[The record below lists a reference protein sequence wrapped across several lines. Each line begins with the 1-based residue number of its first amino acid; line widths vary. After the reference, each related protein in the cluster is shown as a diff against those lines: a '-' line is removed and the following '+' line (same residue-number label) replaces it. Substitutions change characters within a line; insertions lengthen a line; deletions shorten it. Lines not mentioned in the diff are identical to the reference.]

1 MKPLVWRLPFLSQ
14 KSEDS
19 SAPQRNSATQSNR
32 PLPRSAIRW
41 IGPQSKIALRP
52 FEWQTDVEHI
62 CQWQRETYA
71 VNFPSF
77 HFTPEFANAF
87 RHDLRRATLDGQHG
101 LFVLDDGPS
110 GGGTCG
116 FLWLVLC
123 VNSWT
128 NERYGYVNN
137 IYVAPDKRGLHL
149 AEELLKHGEGWFRS
163 RRVNK
168 LRLTVTASNESA
180 LHLYERTGYRT
191 ERFEME
197 KEI

>member
-14 KSEDS
+14 KSEGAA
-19 SAPQRNSATQSNR
+19 APPRNSVNPTGR

-41 IGPQSKIALRP
+41 LGPQSSIALRP
-52 FEWQTDVEHI
+52 FEWQTDVESI

-77 HFTPEFANAF
+77 HFTTEFANAF

-149 AEELLKHGEGWFRS
+149 AEDFLKHGEAWFRS
-163 RRVNK
+163 RRVSK
-168 LRLTVTASNESA
+168 LRLTVTASNASA

-191 ERFEME
+191 ERYEME

>member
-1 MKPLVWRLPFLSQ
+1 MKPLIWRLPFLSQ
-14 KSEDS
+14 KGERGSTPPPKD
-19 SAPQRNSATQSNR
+19 ALRTGR

-41 IGPQSKIALRP
+41 LGPQGKIALRP
-52 FEWQTDVEHI
+52 FEWQTDADQI
-62 CQWQRETYA
+62 CQWQLETYSI
-71 VNFPSF
+71 NFPSF
-77 HFTPEFANAF
+77 RFTPEFANAF

-110 GGGTCG
+110 GGDTCG

-128 NERYGYVNN
+128 GERYGYVNN
-137 IYVAPDKRGLHL
+137 IYVMPDKRGLHL
-149 AEELLKHGEGWFRS
+149 AEELLKHGETWFRS
-163 RRVNK
+163 RRVNRM
-168 LRLTVTASNESA
+168 RLTVTASNASA
-180 LHLYERTGYRT
+180 LHLYERTGYKT